1 MLPNI
6 DALRYITKT
15 NAEEK
20 EKKLRIEVDKYIDKT
35 VVPLLMSAAAEGKY
49 NVSINVNT
57 IKTDFFTL
65 LTSTLIKSGYTV
77 SNSTNRNGYT
87 ELIIEWR

>member
-6 DALRYITKT
+6 DTLRDITKT

-35 VVPLLMSAAAEGKY
+35 IVPMLMSAAAEGKY
-49 NVSINVNT
+49 VVSFNMNHT
-57 IKTDFFTL
+57 KRDFITL
-65 LTSTLIKSGYTV
+65 LTLILKESGYSV
-77 SNSTNRNGYT
+77 LSNIYGDGYVQ
-87 ELIIEWR
+87 LIIEWY